1 MSRFLPASF
10 SSHPF
15 PPSPPSPPIQYVIFN
30 AGVLAPEMTLDD
42 VTMEGLLN
50 DFTVNA
56 AAPTIAIR
64 ELHKAGLLGGAGGA
78 SVVAIASSVLASI
91 GLVGAP
97 SKFYGGWGAYPY
109 RGSKAAGNMFA
120 RLLNRD
126 LGPDGVKV
134 LSYHPGY
141 VQTDMTEGTKAH
153 LEPPQAADNIWSL
166 LTAEDLEGGKLYQ
179 TSTHP
184 EDYNGGKV
192 IPW

>member
-1 MSRFLPASF
+1 MCLF
-10 SSHPF
+10 S
-15 PPSPPSPPIQYVIFN
+15 QYVIFN

-42 VTMEGLLN
+42 VTMEGLMN
-50 DFTVNA
+50 DFRVNA

-64 ELHKAGLLGGAGGA
+64 ELHKAGLLGGSAGG

-91 GLVGAP
+91 DLVGSS
-97 SKFYGGWGAYPY
+97 SKFYGGWGTYPY

-126 LGPDGVKV
+126 LGADGVKV

-153 LEPPQAADNIWSL
+153 LEAPEAADNIWKL
-166 LTAEDLEGGKLYQ
+166 LTKETLEGGKLYQ

-184 EDYNGGKV
+184 EDFNDDEV